1 MPVHAA
7 SDSAVLRGQSPPV
20 VPHAVPVIAR
30 HRLMSF
36 NCGFLL
42 SCFKKKKGGQL
53 LSHSDDHGQC
63 QIPDSLADL
72 LMRLLSAFSVTI
84 AEKNKLVS
92 MLIRVILV

>member
-36 NCGFLL
+36 NHGFLL
-42 SCFKKKKGGQL
+42 SCFKEKNRSGQL

-72 LMRLLSAFSVTI
+72 LMRLLSGFSVTI
-84 AEKNKLVS
+84 AEKQIGEYVD
-92 MLIRVILV
+92 